1 MHKQPLP
8 RESYLN
14 STNIGWIVNDVQC
27 RSLIVRSQWLSWF
40 QVINCQKTLES
51 PFEGVFCLRHLTS
64 MSATISATMSPRCH
78 LDALWGLRDA
88 DRMDIQKY
96 DQRTY
101 ERTYEGRCSRCLCIY
116 NYNVLLNRANKSIQ
130 FLHSDFTWLCTQL
143 RLDQIEL
150 GLGPRHE
157 HVHHV
162 HEW

>member
-1 MHKQPLP
+1 M
-8 RESYLN
+8 
-14 STNIGWIVNDVQC
+14 NDVQC

-88 DRMDIQKY
+88 DRMDIRKY

-101 ERTYEGRCSRCLCIY
+101 EWTYESRCSRCLRIY
-116 NYNVLLNRANKSIQ
+116 NYNVLLNRAHKSIQ
-130 FLHSDFTWLCTQL
+130 FLHSGFTWLCTQL

-150 GLGPRHE
+150 ELGPRHE